1 MIFPAG
7 LKSAWIN
14 SIPNLASTVFHN
26 RPTYFLDF
34 SRNSVIFVYELAKHM
49 LLCWYQLASKG
60 LGLLVHIPN
69 LGSMV
74 FHSRPMQCEND
85 LSWFFSSNHMVSL
98 LLINLLLSWCQ
109 NNPFGLNMAWINSI
123 PDLASMVFHSR
134 PMQCEND
141 EDVSGGNI
149 HLQASFLPIYWCMM
163 P

>member
-1 MIFPAG
+1 MIVF
-7 LKSAWIN
+7 LTWIRWFFIVDLLDFVKSHGVTLVYELSKSMLLFRCQLASKTAWIN
-14 SIPNLASTVFHN
+14 SIPDLASI
-26 RPTYFLDF
+26 L
-34 SRNSVIFVYELAKHM
+34 
-49 LLCWYQLASKG
+49 
-60 LGLLVHIPN
+60 
-69 LGSMV
+69 
-74 FHSRPMQCEND
+74 FHSRPMQMQCENYF
-85 LSWFFSSNHMVSL
+85 SWFFSSNHMVSL